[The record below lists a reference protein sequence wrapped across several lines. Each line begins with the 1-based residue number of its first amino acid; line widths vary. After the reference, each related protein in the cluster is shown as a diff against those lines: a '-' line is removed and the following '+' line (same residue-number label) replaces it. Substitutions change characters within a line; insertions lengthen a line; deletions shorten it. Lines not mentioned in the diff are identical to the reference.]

1 MGFSEEKIFKFGFYC
16 LNALICI
23 YSLYMFVIQ
32 KGASMNLKYCFVQH
46 LLLMQLCIIWK
57 EKTSILKRAKFR
69 GRTFVL
75 SLLTFE
81 QL

>member
-32 KGASMNLKYCFVQH
+32 KGNWCGRQQH
-46 LLLMQLCIIWK
+46 
-57 EKTSILKRAKFR
+57 TSHYGENCVALRGQRANHA
-69 GRTFVL
+69 
-75 SLLTFE
+75 
-81 QL
+81 